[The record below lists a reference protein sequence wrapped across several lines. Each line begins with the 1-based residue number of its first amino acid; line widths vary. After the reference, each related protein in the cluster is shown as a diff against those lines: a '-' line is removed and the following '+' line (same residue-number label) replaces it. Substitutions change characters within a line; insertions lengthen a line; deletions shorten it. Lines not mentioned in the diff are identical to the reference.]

1 MSWLLPDW
9 DGSGANRV
17 LPGWAAE
24 LAGSCETYAFT
35 TMQVHEGRAVVAV
48 KTGDGS
54 GPLLVITRD
63 KEEMLTALGINA
75 LKPPA

>member
-1 MSWLLPDW
+1 VSWLLPDW

-17 LPGWAAE
+17 LPRWAAE
-24 LAGSCETYAFT
+24 LAGTCEAYAFT

-63 KEEMLTALGINA
+63 EDEMLTALG
-75 LKPPA
+75 LKPRMPCE